1 MTTFYWIMEYVAS
14 FIEISMCCI
23 FCGTFLEKERLGDR
37 KYLVLAGSGIGAIL
51 VMVLNRIDIFSY
63 INSMLVT
70 LIVLF
75 LQLLIYKAKVEKSVL
90 FMLIYMVILTA
101 IDFMTAYFM
110 ALVLDIDAGYLL
122 NTQSLKRVICI
133 LLSKSLLILII
144 VTLSK
149 MLKRTLIF
157 LKRYVVIMCI
167 YSIFLLV
174 SLFVMVELNM
184 NNGNPKTDLFL
195 TIFFIAS
202 ILIELLMFYFVIKT
216 GESYEQRQKAELIEM
231 KNRMLQKS
239 LDETNQAFKLWK
251 SSVHDYKHN
260 IIALTQLAD
269 DGNIEE
275 IKKYL
280 KRENE
285 LMDRKMFYIQTG
297 NSVVDAIVN
306 TKQSFAE
313 EKGITF
319 VVNAKVPENCVVSE
333 LDMANILGNLIDNA
347 IEASNSE
354 EEPYIDVTMRQDK
367 HFIVIKII
375 NKYSREFSKRLETT
389 KHKRMFHG
397 IGIGSVKNIVEKY
410 EGEFSI
416 DKQGKEVIVKILIP
430 NFK

>member
-51 VMVLNRIDIFSY
+51 VIVLNRIDIFSY

-110 ALVLDIDAGYLL
+110 ALVLDTDARYLL

-354 EEPYIDVTMRQDK
+354 EETYIDVTMRQDK

>member
-51 VMVLNRIDIFSY
+51 VIVLNRIDIFSY

-110 ALVLDIDAGYLL
+110 ALVLDTDAGYLL

-149 MLKRTLIF
+149 VLKRTLIF

>member
-51 VMVLNRIDIFSY
+51 VIVLNRIDIFSY

-110 ALVLDIDAGYLL
+110 ALVLDTDAGYLL
-122 NTQSLKRVICI
+122 NTQSLKRVVCI

>member
-51 VMVLNRIDIFSY
+51 VIVLNRIDIFSY

-75 LQLLIYKAKVEKSVL
+75 LQLLIYKAKVGKSVL

-110 ALVLDIDAGYLL
+110 ALVLDTDAGYLL

-416 DKQGKEVIVKILIP
+416 DKQGKEVIVKILLP

>member
-51 VMVLNRIDIFSY
+51 VIVLNRIDIFSY

-110 ALVLDIDAGYLL
+110 ALVLDTDARYLL

>member
-14 FIEISMCCI
+14 FIENSMCCI

-51 VMVLNRIDIFSY
+51 VIVLNRIDIFSY

-110 ALVLDIDAGYLL
+110 ALVLDTDAGYLL

>member
-51 VMVLNRIDIFSY
+51 VIVLNRIDIFSY

-110 ALVLDIDAGYLL
+110 ALVLDTDAGYLL

-144 VTLSK
+144 VTLSN

>member
-51 VMVLNRIDIFSY
+51 VIVLNRIDIFSY

-75 LQLLIYKAKVEKSVL
+75 LQLLIYKAKVGKSVL

-110 ALVLDIDAGYLL
+110 ALVLDTDAGYLL

>member
-51 VMVLNRIDIFSY
+51 VIVLNRIDIFSD

-75 LQLLIYKAKVEKSVL
+75 LQLLIYKAKVGKSVL

-101 IDFMTAYFM
+101 IDFMTAYFT
-110 ALVLDIDAGYLL
+110 ALVLDTDAGYLL
-122 NTQSLKRVICI
+122 NTQSPKRVICI

-202 ILIELLMFYFVIKT
+202 ILIELLMFYFVIKI

-333 LDMANILGNLIDNA
+333 LDMTNILGNLIDNA

>member
-51 VMVLNRIDIFSY
+51 VIVLNRIDIFSY

-110 ALVLDIDAGYLL
+110 ALVLDTDAGYLL

-251 SSVHDYKHN
+251 SSVHYYKHN

>member
-51 VMVLNRIDIFSY
+51 VIVLNRIDIFSY

-110 ALVLDIDAGYLL
+110 ALVLDTDAGYLL

>member
-51 VMVLNRIDIFSY
+51 VIVLNRIDIFSY

-110 ALVLDIDAGYLL
+110 ALVLDTDAGYLL

-174 SLFVMVELNM
+174 SLFVTVELNM

>member
-51 VMVLNRIDIFSY
+51 V
-63 INSMLVT
+63 T

-75 LQLLIYKAKVEKSVL
+75 LQLLIYKAKVGKSVL

-101 IDFMTAYFM
+101 IDFMTAYFT
-110 ALVLDIDAGYLL
+110 ALVLDTDAGYLL
-122 NTQSLKRVICI
+122 NAQSPKRVICI

-202 ILIELLMFYFVIKT
+202 ILIELLMFYFVIKI

>member
-51 VMVLNRIDIFSY
+51 VIVLNRIDIFSY

-110 ALVLDIDAGYLL
+110 ALVLDTDAGYLL

-260 IIALTQLAD
+260 IIALTQLTD

>member
-1 MTTFYWIMEYVAS
+1 MIAFYWIMEYVAS

-37 KYLVLAGSGIGAIL
+37 KYLVVVYSGIGALLIII
-51 VMVLNRIDIFSY
+51 MNRIEIFSY
-63 INSMLVT
+63 INSILFILMVF
-70 LIVLF
+70 LI
-75 LQLLIYKAKVEKSVL
+75 QLLIYKTKITLSIL
-90 FMLIYMVILTA
+90 LTLIYAVILTA
-101 IDFMTAYFM
+101 VDFMTAYFT
-110 ALVLDIDAGYLL
+110 AFILDTDAGYLL

-133 LLSKSLLILII
+133 LLSKSLLTLIV
-144 VTLSK
+144 VTLSRL
-149 MLKRTLIF
+149 LKKSLVF

-184 NNGNPKTDLFL
+184 DNGNPKTELFL

-202 ILIELLMFYFVIKT
+202 IMIELLMFYFVIKT
-216 GESYEQRQKAELIEM
+216 GESYEQKQKAELIEM
-231 KNRMLQKS
+231 KNSMLQKS
-239 LDETNQAFKLWK
+239 LDETEQAFKLWR

-280 KRENE
+280 ERENE

-297 NSVVDAIVN
+297 NSVVDTIVN

-319 VVNAKVPENCVVSE
+319 VINAKVPENCIVSE

-347 IEASNSE
+347 IEASISE

-367 HFIVIKII
+367 QFIIIKVI

-389 KHKRMFHG
+389 KHKKMFHG
-397 IGIGSVKNIVEKY
+397 IGTSSVKNIVEKY

-416 DKQGKEVIVKILIP
+416 DKQGNEVIAKILIP

>member
-51 VMVLNRIDIFSY
+51 VIVLNRIDIFSY

-110 ALVLDIDAGYLL
+110 ALVLDTDAGYLL

-319 VVNAKVPENCVVSE
+319 VVNAKVPKNCVVSE

>member
-51 VMVLNRIDIFSY
+51 VIVLNRIDIFSY

-110 ALVLDIDAGYLL
+110 ALVLDTDAGYLL

-375 NKYSREFSKRLETT
+375 NKYIRECFMELELEVLRILWKSMKASSQLISRARRLLL
-389 KHKRMFHG
+389 
-397 IGIGSVKNIVEKY
+397 KY
-410 EGEFSI
+410 
-416 DKQGKEVIVKILIP
+416 
-430 NFK
+430 

>member
-51 VMVLNRIDIFSY
+51 VIVLNRIDIFSD

-75 LQLLIYKAKVEKSVL
+75 LQLLIYKAKVGKSVL

-101 IDFMTAYFM
+101 IDFMTAYFT
-110 ALVLDIDAGYLL
+110 ALVLDTDAGYLL
-122 NTQSLKRVICI
+122 NTQSPKRVICI

-167 YSIFLLV
+167 YSIFLLA

-280 KRENE
+280 KPENE

>member
-1 MTTFYWIMEYVAS
+1 MTVFYWIMEFVAS

-23 FCGTFLEKERLGDR
+23 FCGTFLEKEKLGDR
-37 KYLVLAGSGIGAIL
+37 KYLVLAGSGIGSIL
-51 VMVLNRIDIFSY
+51 VLLLNRIDIFSY
-63 INSMLVT
+63 INSMLVI
-70 LIVLF
+70 LIVF
-75 LQLLIYKAKVEKSVL
+75 GLQLLIYKTKMGLSML
-90 FMLIYMVILTA
+90 LTLIYMVILTA
-101 IDFMTAYFM
+101 IDFMTAYFT
-110 ALVLDIDAGYLL
+110 AFILDTDAGYLL

-133 LLSKSLLILII
+133 LLSKTLLVLII

-149 MLKRTLIF
+149 LLKRTLIF

-184 NNGNPKTDLFL
+184 DNGNPKADLFL
-195 TIFFIAS
+195 TIFFIIS
-202 ILIELLMFYFVIKT
+202 IIIELLMFYFVIKT

-231 KNRMLQKS
+231 KNSMLQKS
-239 LDETNQAFKLWK
+239 LDETEQTFKLWR

-260 IIALTQLAD
+260 IIALTQLAN
-269 DGNIEE
+269 DGNIAE

-280 KRENE
+280 ERENE
-285 LMDRKMFYIQTG
+285 LIDRKMFYIQTG
-297 NSVVDAIVN
+297 NSVVDIIVN

-319 VVNAKVPENCVVSE
+319 VVNAKVPEDCVVSE

-347 IEASNSE
+347 IEASISE
-354 EEPYIDVTMRQDK
+354 EEPYIDITIRQDK

-389 KHKRMFHG
+389 KHKKMFHG
-397 IGIGSVKNIVEKY
+397 IGTSSVKNIVEKY
-410 EGEFSI
+410 QGEFSI
-416 DKQGKEVIVKILIP
+416 DKQGNEVIAKILIP